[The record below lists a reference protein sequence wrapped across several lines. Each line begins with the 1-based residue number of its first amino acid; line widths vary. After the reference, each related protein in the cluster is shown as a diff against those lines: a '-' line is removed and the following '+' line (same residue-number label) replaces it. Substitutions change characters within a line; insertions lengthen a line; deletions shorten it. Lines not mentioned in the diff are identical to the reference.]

1 MIVVA
6 ATDIPEIDDLLHEP
20 ARLRLLAFLSVVKRT
35 DFTFLL
41 KLSGLSRGNLSV
53 QMSKLGDAKM
63 VRIDKTF
70 EGNRPRTIYQL
81 TARGT
86 NALRAYK
93 KNMKTI
99 LAALPD

>member
-1 MIVVA
+1 
-6 ATDIPEIDDLLHEP
+6 
-20 ARLRLLAFLSVVKRT
+20 
-35 DFTFLL
+35 
-41 KLSGLSRGNLSV
+41 
-53 QMSKLGDAKM
+53 MSKLGDAKL
-63 VRIDKTF
+63 VKIDKTF

-86 NALRAYK
+86 SALRAYK